1 MMNWYEPDLSE
12 TTSLFRQKM
21 WLYLDD
27 EEIEDVVKRARK
39 ICCDI
44 GDEGLRRLNASGL
57 SDDDNKKPA
66 SLWTFFED
74 QLRLN
79 VNFRIHR
86 LHLML

>member
-1 MMNWYEPDLSE
+1 MASHLPMMNWYEPDLSE

-44 GDEGLRRLNASGL
+44 GDEGLRQGCQ
-57 SDDDNKKPA
+57 
-66 SLWTFFED
+66 LWDFGWSET
-74 QLRLN
+74 LKY
-79 VNFRIHR
+79 
-86 LHLML
+86 